1 VEIKTYFVAF
11 IDILGFKGIVEK
23 ERMAGYN
30 GEQLNKLLEC
40 HLECESIF
48 KEHGLDIVQFS
59 DSIVISTLYER
70 DSFHEFISSV
80 SAYQKFL
87 MRQGFLCRGGVAVN
101 KHYSKSSFVFSPALI
116 EAYKVESEKAIY
128 PRVVVSEDVI
138 DLVFPNKD
146 YPPTLCKEY
155 DGLFFINYVYGES
168 ISTIEKSVHA
178 VVTNCLK
185 SKNHSVVQKGIWLA
199 NYSDYVLNTEFSPQR
214 FSVAS

>member
-23 ERMAGYN
+23 ERMTGYS

-40 HLECESIF
+40 HLRCESIF
-48 KEHGLDIVQFS
+48 KEHGLDIIQFS
-59 DSIVISTLYER
+59 DSIVISKIYER
-70 DSFHEFISSV
+70 ESFHEFISSV

-87 MRQGFLCRGGVAVN
+87 MQQGFLCRGGVSVN

-128 PRVVVSEDVI
+128 PRVVVSDDVI
-138 DLVFPNKD
+138 DLVFPDKN

-155 DGLFFINYVYGES
+155 DGLFFINFLYGES
-168 ISTIEKSVHA
+168 ISTIEKFISLLV
-178 VVTNCLK
+178 NDCLK
-185 SKNHSVVQKGIWLA
+185 SKNHSVIQKGIWLA
-199 NYSDYVLNTEFSPQR
+199 NYSDYVLNTDFSPSR
-214 FSVAS
+214 FSAA